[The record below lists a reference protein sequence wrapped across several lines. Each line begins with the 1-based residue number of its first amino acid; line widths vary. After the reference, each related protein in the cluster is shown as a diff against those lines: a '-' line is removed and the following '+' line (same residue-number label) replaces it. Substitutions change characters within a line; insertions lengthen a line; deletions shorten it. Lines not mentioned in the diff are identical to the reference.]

1 MSGNPIN
8 CMSDGIPGNVM
19 DIYCWISSTFSIP
32 EKWVGKQGKG
42 FFYMFGHLLLDLV
55 SLLCSIPEKYGT
67 K

>member
-42 FFYMFGHLLLDLV
+42 CFLHL
-55 SLLCSIPEKYGT
+55 
-67 K
+67 